1 MTIDNPSDMRELAEK
16 SGESSKEAQDLSVHD
31 RSKTLGDIE
40 GSASTPWKVCFIHV
54 YCNLLQLLVHH
65 NVQNQCNLMH

>member
-16 SGESSKEAQDLSVHD
+16 SGESSKEAQDISVQD

-40 GSASTPWKVCFIHV
+40 GSASTPWKVCLIYFLISS
-54 YCNLLQLLVHH
+54 L
-65 NVQNQCNLMH
+65 